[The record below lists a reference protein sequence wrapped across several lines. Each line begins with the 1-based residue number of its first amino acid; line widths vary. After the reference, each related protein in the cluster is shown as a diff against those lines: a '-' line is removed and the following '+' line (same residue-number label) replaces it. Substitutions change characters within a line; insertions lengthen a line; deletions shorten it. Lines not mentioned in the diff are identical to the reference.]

1 MNKFNKSIQQVIQF
15 ALTFFM
21 AMFALISGLQLVY
34 LVKNG
39 VTTQG
44 LIMVV
49 LFCRRRLCLQPGKGE
64 PEEEAGCSFVRAA
77 QNAATEDRS
86 LPRSTNTR
94 LLSNSLSPAAR
105 PAPAVGIS

>member
-15 ALTFFM
+15 ALTYFM

-44 LIMVV
+44 LI
-49 LFCRRRLCLQPGKGE
+49 
-64 PEEEAGCSFVRAA
+64 
-77 QNAATEDRS
+77 RS